1 MDQPFESDVMEDL
14 AANSS
19 FGDEGAFDAWDGM
32 EGEGF
37 EGFEAEDSFGEEQL
51 GLEDLGGEGF
61 LGGDEYEAELGE
73 DFGDDY
79 FIDSGANDWDALEE
93 AVADALD
100 AEDSDEFFRQL
111 LGGISRVAGAARR
124 GATTAGRVARGVGRA
139 AQTAGRVAG
148 QVQRVAG

>member
-79 FIDSGANDWDALEE
+79 FIDSGANDWDALACIIHE
-93 AVADALD
+93 
-100 AEDSDEFFRQL
+100 
-111 LGGISRVAGAARR
+111 SRVKNPE
-124 GATTAGRVARGVGRA
+124 TTTRYKL
-139 AQTAGRVAG
+139 
-148 QVQRVAG
+148 QRLDLNNSLFCLSVTGLSGEKIMVK

>member
-51 GLEDLGGEGF
+51 GLEYLGGEGF

-79 FIDSGANDWDALEE
+79 FIDSEANDWDALEE

-111 LGGISRVAGAARR
+111 LGGISRVAGRVDSFKLS
-124 GATTAGRVARGVGRA
+124 TADFESINLTEDSQVYLSLTKRVSHNN
-139 AQTAGRVAG
+139 
-148 QVQRVAG
+148 